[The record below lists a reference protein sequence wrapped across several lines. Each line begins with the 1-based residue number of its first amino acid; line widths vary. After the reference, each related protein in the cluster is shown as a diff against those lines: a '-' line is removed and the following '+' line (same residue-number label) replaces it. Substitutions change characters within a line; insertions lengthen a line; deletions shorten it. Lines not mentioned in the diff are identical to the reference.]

1 MDNKPRNIE
10 KDNMRLSLGI
20 WTVLC
25 GACMAVM
32 LMFAAD
38 KTIVIADAS
47 QDQTGLTVDGAQS
60 GHGEH
65 EVLLTLRRTYGITGS
80 FSVPLQKGTKPESV
94 VVENRYMDRELWIYI
109 QNGDKDFYEKSV
121 LSGDVTGIQEGCL
134 EVRDDGILLK
144 LTMTDVME
152 YRSTL
157 EGGTLTIAASR
168 PHDLYD
174 FVVVLDPAGG
184 GSDAGIDGYGLTE
197 KELAL
202 EVSRQVQKKFDMSN
216 VRLYVTRTED
226 VDLADEDRIGLAE
239 AVNADLYIR
248 IGAQADP
255 GDLEAY
261 GIQGCYNAEFFIPGF
276 GNADLA
282 DVVTKAVT
290 IASSNRAVG
299 LVPSDDDSILH
310 DIGTVAMELSVG
322 YLTNPQE
329 SALLGQEAYR
339 EKLADGILDAIRE
352 ACDTLRQFE
361 EEQGKNQQR

>member
-1 MDNKPRNIE
+1 MDKDHRNVV
-10 KDNMRLSLGI
+10 KDNMRLSLGL

-32 LMFAAD
+32 LLFAAD

-47 QDQTGLTVDGAQS
+47 QDQTGLAVDGAQA

-65 EVLLTLRRTYGITGS
+65 EVLLTLRRTYSVTGS
-80 FSVPLQKGTKPESV
+80 FSVPLQKGIKPENV
-94 VVENRYMDRELWIYI
+94 VVDNRYMDRELWIYI
-109 QNGDKDFYEKSV
+109 QNGDKDFYENSV
-121 LSGDVTGIQEGCL
+121 LSGDVTCIRDGCL
-134 EVRDDGILLK
+134 EARDDGILLK
-144 LTMTDVME
+144 LSMTDVME

-157 EGGTLTIAASR
+157 EGDTLTIAASQ

-184 GSDAGIDGYGLTE
+184 GNAAGIDGYGLTE

-202 EVSRQVQKKFDMSN
+202 EVARQVQKKFDMSN

-226 VDLADEDRIGLAE
+226 VDLADEDRIGLVE

-248 IGAQADP
+248 ITAQADP
-255 GDLEAY
+255 DDPAAY
-261 GIQGCYNAEFFIPGF
+261 GIQGCYNAEYFIPGF
-276 GNADLA
+276 GNANLA

-290 IASSNRAVG
+290 IASGNRAVG

-310 DIGTVAMELSVG
+310 DIDTVAMELSVG

-329 SALLGQEAYR
+329 SALLGQEVYR
-339 EKLADGILDAIRE
+339 EKLADGILDAVRE

-361 EEQGKNQQR
+361 EEQEKKQQR